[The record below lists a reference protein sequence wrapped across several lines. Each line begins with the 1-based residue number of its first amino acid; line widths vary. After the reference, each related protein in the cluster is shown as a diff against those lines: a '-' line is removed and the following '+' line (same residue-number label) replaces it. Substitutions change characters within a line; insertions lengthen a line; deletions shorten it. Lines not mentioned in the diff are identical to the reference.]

1 MKKTIN
7 AMLRVMIVDESA
19 KREALL
25 RDLLNRAGY
34 EVVGSIQSTFEINQK
49 VLELQPDIII
59 VDTDSPSRD
68 TLEHICVVS
77 RERPRPIVMFTHD
90 DDSDKIRAAIRAGV
104 SAYVVDGLSSERV
117 KPVVEVAQA
126 HFNEFQAVRRNLE
139 EAETRLS
146 ERKMIDRAKSIL
158 MKQKQWSE
166 DRAYQAL
173 RKTAMDRG
181 QRIGEVASNIIAAAD
196 LLT

>member
-1 MKKTIN
+1 
-7 AMLRVMIVDESA
+7 MLRVMIVDESA
-19 KREALL
+19 KREAVL

-34 EVVGSIQSTFEINQK
+34 EVVGSIQSSFDIHQK
-49 VLELQPDIII
+49 VLELHPDIII
-59 VDTDSPSRD
+59 VGTDSPSRD

-77 RERPRPIVMFTHD
+77 REQPRPIVMFTHD
-90 DDSDKIRAAIRAGV
+90 DDSDKISAAIRAGV

-117 KPVVEVAQA
+117 KPVVDVAQA
-126 HFNEFQAVRRNLE
+126 YFNEFQAMRRNLE

-146 ERKMIDRAKSIL
+146 ERKTIDRAKSIL
-158 MKQKQWSE
+158 MKQRNWNEEQ
-166 DRAYQAL
+166 AYQAL

-196 LLT
+196 LLTC

>member
-19 KREALL
+19 KREVLL
-25 RDLLNRAGY
+25 RDLLNCAGY